1 MIDCVIYLY
10 VITLRDAFI
19 QTFYK
24 KLQSILHVMVTGFA
38 KG

>member
-10 VITLRDAFI
+10 VIALRDAFT

-24 KLQSILHVMVTGFA
+24 KLQNMLHVMVTGLA